1 MLDDPARRA
10 EWHRYYSDKRIVQ
23 QWKQFDLVGRYHK
36 GGAILEIGPNLG
48 LVTACL
54 VNAGYLVDTLDLGAA
69 QFAAPAV
76 GHITADLR
84 TLDPKLVAKYDT
96 ILCCEML
103 EHIRW
108 EETDGVLARLIR
120 RDRRL
125 IVSVPYEGFQIFFQ
139 GYLNRHTA
147 RHMFQ
152 WRKLRGMRDFAPGPD
167 DQPETHKWEVGYRGH
182 SLARWESKLRQ
193 SGWRILAREFTSP
206 TRSVF
211 HVLAADEASVPHR

>member
-1 MLDDPARRA
+1 MRDDPARRA
-10 EWHRYYSDKRIVQ
+10 EWHRYYSDKRILQ

-54 VNAGYLVDTLDLGAA
+54 VNAGYGVETLDLGAP
-69 QFAAPAV
+69 QFAAPKV

-84 TLDPKLVAKYDT
+84 TLDPELITRFDT

-108 EETDGVLARLIR
+108 EETDRVLARLVR

-139 GYLNRHTA
+139 GYLNGHTA

-152 WRKLRGMRDFAPGPD
+152 WRKLRALRDFAPGRD
-167 DQPETHKWEVGYRGH
+167 DQPETHKWEVGYRGY
-182 SLARWESKLRQ
+182 SLARWESKLRH
-193 SGWRILAREFTSP
+193 SGWRILSREFTAP

-211 HVLAADEASVPHR
+211 HVLAAE

>member
-1 MLDDPARRA
+1 MLNDLARRT

-23 QWKQFDLVGRYHK
+23 QWKQFDLVGRYHH
-36 GGAILEIGPNLG
+36 GGAILEIGPHLG

-54 VNAGYLVDTLDLGAA
+54 VNAGYMVETLDLFAR

-84 TLDPKLVAKYDT
+84 TLDPEVIAKYDT

-103 EHIRW
+103 EHIHW
-108 EETDGVLARLIR
+108 DETDAVLGRLIR

-125 IVSVPYEGFQIFFQ
+125 IISVPYEGFQIFFQ
-139 GYLNRHTA
+139 GYLNGHTA

-152 WRKLRGMRDFAPGPD
+152 WRKLRAMRHFAKGPD
-167 DQPETHKWEVGYRGH
+167 DDRPETHKWEVGYRGY
-182 SLARWESKLRQ
+182 SLACWESKLRK

-211 HVLAADEASVPHR
+211 HVLNAAD